1 MPPHRKENS
10 MSKMGVITVQDFE
23 KAVEV
28 FGFNSPVVTA
38 IWNAMANNPD
48 NADEFE
54 TVFALTAN
62 GRYMKEYRYGMRLRG
77 FSIGCQPVQGLDH
90 AEDDPTGRYYNI
102 LVYNRPLTEQEIKD
116 YELDEVKGEQ
126 A

>member
-1 MPPHRKENS
+1 
-10 MSKMGVITVQDFE
+10 MSRMGVITVQDFE
-23 KAVEV
+23 RAVDV
-28 FGFNSPVVTA
+28 FGFDSPVVTA

-62 GRYMKEYRYGMRLRG
+62 GRYRKEYRYGMRLRG
-77 FSIGCQPVQGLDH
+77 FSIGCQPMQGLDH

-102 LVYNRPLTEQEIKD
+102 LVYNRPLTEQETKD
-116 YELDEVKGEQ
+116 YELDELKGEQ

>member
-1 MPPHRKENS
+1 
-10 MSKMGVITVQDFE
+10 MSRMGVITVQDFE
-23 KAVEV
+23 RAVDV
-28 FGFNSPVVTA
+28 FGFDSPVVTA

-62 GRYMKEYRYGMRLRG
+62 GRYRKEYRYGMRLRG
-77 FSIGCQPVQGLDH
+77 FSIGCQPMQGLDH
-90 AEDDPTGRYYNI
+90 AEDDPTGKYYNI